1 MILVIVVS
9 GVQLAYII
17 LYYNKQLKEQI
28 WVLNISNNF
37 KEIISNNI
45 MLMKLQV

>member
-1 MILVIVVS
+1 MISATVVN

-28 WVLNISNNF
+28 WVLNISNNS
-37 KEIISNNI
+37 KETINNNI